1 MVATVI
7 YVSYYVTDSYN
18 MFIYEQLH
26 DYSHFSSV
34 TNVSLMNIVQSSLSR
49 GLIEH

>member
-7 YVSYYVTDSYN
+7 YVLYYVTYSYN

-26 DYSHFSSV
+26 DHNNFSSV
-34 TNVSLMNIVQSSLSR
+34 IYVSLMNIIQSSLSR

>member
-7 YVSYYVTDSYN
+7 YVLHYVTYSYN
-18 MFIYEQLH
+18 IFIDYVLH
-26 DYSHFSSV
+26 DYNHFSSV
-34 TNVSLMNIVQSSLSR
+34 INVSLMNIVQSSLSR